1 MNKIELLVPNSKIQK
16 HKQNNLRIIRYLTL
30 HMIPVTLVTC
40 PSQMENPHHH
50 LVPNPVETR
59 EHIKKLRMS

>member
-16 HKQNNLRIIRYLTL
+16 HKHKQF
-30 HMIPVTLVTC
+30 
-40 PSQMENPHHH
+40 ENYTIFNYTHDTYDVSDLSIDNPRHC
-50 LVPNPVETR
+50 LVPNPIKKR